1 MRFGSVVA
9 ATARPVSLFP
19 SNSYSML
26 SFSFKEPS
34 CTSCFRKA
42 KKALFA
48 VKARH
53 KQVHVWAQHLRD
65 GQHRRDAQVSSAQ
78 AQQKE
83 HQKLCPTCHRPMYS
97 MSFQQ
102 WCSVT
107 KPHVSDLSD

>member
-1 MRFGSVVA
+1 MI
-9 ATARPVSLFP
+9 
-19 SNSYSML
+19 ML
-26 SFSFKEPS
+26 SFKEPS
-34 CTSCFRKA
+34 CVTCYRKA
-42 KKALFA
+42 RKTLLQLRTKHEKVRF
-48 VKARH
+48 
-53 KQVHVWAQHLRD
+53 WAQHL
-65 GQHRRDAQVSSAQ
+65 RDAQVSSAQ